1 MALKRWHEI
10 RMKYTPWYY
19 SLEMVLS
26 LCIILRFRSL
36 NHKIFNTFIV
46 ISSPIYITNE
56 SMIPWIE
63 NIESWSSMICSFLNW
78 VFNLIKNIILKIN
91 LFGRTSLLR
100 MKIWLA
106 GTILITRNLGS
117 IFWAELIWPKLMISP
132 DSNGSKWA
140 NIWLYLR
147 FSQLVN

>member
-1 MALKRWHEI
+1 MALEPWHEI

-106 GTILITRNLGS
+106 G
-117 IFWAELIWPKLMISP
+117 IFWLQEILVQFLILGWVDLTKINDQPWFEWIKM
-132 DSNGSKWA
+132 GE
-140 NIWLYLR
+140 YLIILT
-147 FSQLVN
+147 F